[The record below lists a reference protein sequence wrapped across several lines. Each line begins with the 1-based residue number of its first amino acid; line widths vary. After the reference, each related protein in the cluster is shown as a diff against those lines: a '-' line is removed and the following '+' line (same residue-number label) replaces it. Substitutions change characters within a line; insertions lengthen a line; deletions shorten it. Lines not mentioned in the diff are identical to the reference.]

1 MRKGVRLTASLLMST
16 LCGCQLSFHAGSDVA
31 VSELMD
37 QLLYD
42 GFTQEQSEYG
52 LASVGY

>member
-37 QLLYD
+37 EKIAQIDTYIK
-42 GFTQEQSEYG
+42 G
-52 LASVGY
+52 LQR